1 MRRTRALTLSAAAL
15 VLTTLSACGTG
26 SGGSTPDDV
35 IKLATLPL
43 SDDPSVATP
52 VEEISKL
59 LEEET
64 GMTVEVTDVPNYSAV
79 IEAVRAGHE
88 DIGLMS
94 GYPSALAVS
103 TGEVDSL
110 VAWPG
115 TDKPVSECIVLA
127 DSPLQSLE
135 DITPETVVAFAG
147 PASSSGFFMPTH
159 MLSEAGKASGEG
171 FTELFSGSHGNSFV
185 ALQEGQA
192 DVACTSTLF
201 TAMEGTGDPQFPF
214 EEGETRSFGESIAMP
229 VSVSMLGNQQMSE
242 EKRQTLL
249 EAIPAVFSDA
259 NRETLGIYME
269 GIPEGTEP
277 IVEPGAEVFQPFVD
291 IAAIADVDISDLQ

>member
-1 MRRTRALTLSAAAL
+1 MTGDESDPDVSDRKVRPMRRTRALTLSAAAL

-43 SDDPSVATP
+43 SDDLSVATP

-79 IEAVRAGHE
+79 IEAIPAGHE

-94 GYPSALAVS
+94 GFPSA
-103 TGEVDSL
+103 
-110 VAWPG
+110 
-115 TDKPVSECIVLA
+115 
-127 DSPLQSLE
+127 LE
-135 DITPETVVAFAG
+135 DITPETVVAFAD
-147 PASSSGFFMPTH
+147 PASSSGFFTPTH

-171 FTELFSGSHGNSFV
+171 FTELFSGSHANSFV

-214 EEGETRSFGESIAMP
+214 EEGETRSIGESIAMP